1 MPVLLSYCWWFS
13 NPQKI
18 IPGIIKPCKSWDIP
32 PTSTA
37 FFRGFLNHQQYGA
50 CFPDQSPPNPADQ
63 CEQLERVN
71 YTPSSQK
78 NQFRRTTKG
87 WDLSKSPQKIGT
99 GTRLSKQTYIYTYL
113 LGSSCFFF
121 LFSGACVA
129 HAYKFVLYIHTFIF
143 YIYIIY
149 THIATKCN

>member
-99 GTRLSKQTYIYTYL
+99 GTRLSKQTYIYIHIFWEVHAFFSFFWCLCSTCIQV
-113 LGSSCFFF
+113 CF
-121 LFSGACVA
+121 
-129 HAYKFVLYIHTFIF
+129 
-143 YIYIIY
+143 IY
-149 THIATKCN
+149 TYVHILYLHNIHAHSNQV